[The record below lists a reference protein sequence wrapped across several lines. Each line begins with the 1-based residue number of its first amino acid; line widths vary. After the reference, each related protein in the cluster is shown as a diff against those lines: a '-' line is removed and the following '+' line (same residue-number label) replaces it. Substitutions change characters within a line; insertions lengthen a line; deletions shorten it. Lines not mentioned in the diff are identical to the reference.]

1 MFNLLKDYVLGSDR
15 PFLTGQGADVLKA
28 VLVIKTVED
37 TVVETVIKECQD
49 ALENPLVINAAV
61 KAALNSID
69 GSDSNK
75 KWLIICAYI

>member
-1 MFNLLKDYVLGSDR
+1 
-15 PFLTGQGADVLKA
+15 
-28 VLVIKTVED
+28 
-37 TVVETVIKECQD
+37 
-49 ALENPLVINAAV
+49 LENPLVINAAV